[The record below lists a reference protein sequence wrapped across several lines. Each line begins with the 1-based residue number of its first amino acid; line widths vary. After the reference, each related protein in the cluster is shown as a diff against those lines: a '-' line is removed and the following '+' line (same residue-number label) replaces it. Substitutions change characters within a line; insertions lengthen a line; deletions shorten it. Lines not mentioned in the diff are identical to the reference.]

1 MSITPRK
8 LTPSTHT
15 ALLILCI
22 PLALLLISPIFHIAL
37 RAAEINPSEAL
48 DYLRRPGTQAI
59 LGRSLLLVVTV
70 SLSSCVIAVPAAWL
84 TTRTDLIGRKFWRVA
99 LMLPL
104 VIPSFIGA
112 FALLGAIGQ
121 KGFVQDWLGVERL
134 PSILGF
140 WGSWLTITLFT
151 YPYVYIS
158 ARAGLRGIDP
168 ALEEASRTLGRSSL
182 YTFWHVT
189 LPQLRPFITTGTLL
203 VALYT
208 LSEFGAVS
216 VMQYDVFSR
225 AIFFQLNFDR
235 SLAALLSLLL
245 VIFTIAILL
254 FAGAMEGRGKYYT
267 RGVRRQAVLVTLGRW
282 QVVAQLFCLT
292 ITLLALVA
300 PLGVIAYWLVNGLQH
315 GETLRDVIGP
325 LHRSLRVSGL
335 AAIAGGIVALPFVFL
350 QVRFPGKSSQ
360 IIARS
365 AYLGYAVPGVV
376 IGLALTFFGARF
388 LLEIDVLGLENYRII
403 PVLIFAY
410 LVRFLP
416 QALGP
421 ARAGLMQVNPGA
433 EESGVTLGRSRPYV
447 FATVTLPLMRS
458 GWVAG
463 MALVFLTTM
472 KELPATLMLA
482 PAGYDT
488 LATRIWS
495 ATGEAFYARGAAPAL
510 TLVAFSALTMAFI
523 LEADES

>member
-1 MSITPRK
+1 MPFTLRISSR
-8 LTPSTHT
+8 T
-15 ALLILCI
+15 ALLTVCL
-22 PLALLLISPIFHIAL
+22 PLALLLISPIFHIAM
-37 RAAEINPSEAL
+37 RAAEIEPQEAIG
-48 DYLRRPGTQAI
+48 YLRRPGTQTI
-59 LGRSLLLVVTV
+59 LLNSLLLLVTV
-70 SLSSCVIAVPAAWL
+70 SVSSCAIAIPAAWL
-84 TTRTDLIGRKFWRVA
+84 TARTDLYARKFWSVV

-158 ARAGLRGIDP
+158 TRAGLRGIDP

-182 YTFWHVT
+182 YTFRHVT
-189 LPQLRPFITTGTLL
+189 LPQLRPFISAGTLL
-203 VALYT
+203 VSLYT

-235 SLAALLSLLL
+235 SLAALLSLIL

-254 FAGAMEGRGKYYT
+254 LAGLMEGRGKYYT
-267 RGVRRQAVLVTLGRW
+267 RGVRRQAAPMRLGRW
-282 QVVAQLFCLT
+282 QLAAQIFCIT
-292 ITLLALVA
+292 IALMALVA

-315 GETLRDVIGP
+315 GETLNDLIGP
-325 LHRSLRVSGL
+325 LHRSLRVAGM
-335 AAIAGGIVALPFVFL
+335 AAIASGIVALPFVFL
-350 QVRFPGKSSQ
+350 QVRFPGASSQ

-365 AYLGYAVPGVV
+365 AYLGYAIPGVV

-388 LLEIDVLGLENYRII
+388 LLEIKFLGLDNYRII

-421 ARAGLMQVNPGA
+421 SRAGLMQVNPGA

-488 LATRIWS
+488 LSTRIWS

-510 TLVAFSALTMAFI
+510 TLVIFSALTMAFI
-523 LEADES
+523 LEADND